1 MAYNILLA
9 SPQAFTA
16 SLDNELFYQWWKS
29 TPASP
34 YKIKHFIGAAA
45 PAPIPITVDVEN
57 VFVTFPVGKYASF
70 YVNAQIIQWN
80 GSYPNLVLTGA
91 MANGEPGVLLTST
104 TLQKAVSL
112 SFQSLSLLTPGIL
125 SGSIDFYVNG
135 VRSDSGLTDK
145 FITRHRIYVELD
157 VQVQSGLITNIQ
169 ELFFSHIKNDPPLAG
184 KTLDIITAN
193 NFEITLPDYFVLT
206 GGNLVYAGTAFGNK
220 EKYTGSGNQTIT
232 VALKQEFDLFTG
244 TLFTGYLQI
253 KDLDAPVGE
262 IQTLPWTVNLTA
274 NLLDVH
280 GFVVDPKTMEFFA
293 IKGLESGSIQE
304 LDVTSSEIFTVT
316 FPFWLQV
323 SPASGANHQVLSVK
337 PISANNLVP
346 GDYNGAIL
354 LTSASAELEVPV
366 LLKVVESIDEAFT
379 PGELNFTDQNK
390 EVTKLFSDDPN
401 YRASLDLEI
410 IAYDL
415 KGFASITYH
424 PFKVAF
430 FDSSAEIHIG
440 EIVARRFKKFSS
452 LADVVYQHY
461 NLETDTIPLFKIHNY
476 YKPAGVDITLDIE
489 SRQTGSIANTKKF
502 TGVQFIKGRKP
513 KMYAS
518 NYGILNY
525 NPVPIRV
532 TKKSQLL
539 FNFIRKIQ
547 DHELKIYRNDVLY
560 KTVTHSPGGN
570 ALFGMAMYFKDFLP
584 GDVIDVRMGEDYAQQ
599 YVVFPEQDHSHHI
612 VFMNEYNV
620 LESYEFTGELKFSSD
635 YESVA
640 TKTYRQLVERLEN
653 LETNKEQSLT
663 INSGWV
669 LKSNQVI
676 MDAII
681 RAKRVWFV
689 NEGREISLTP
699 VSKKLVNEDSEQ
711 ELYEYDLEF
720 KINSENDLEVYIS
733 K

>member
-16 SLDNELFYQWWKS
+16 SLDNEPFYQWWK
-29 TPASP
+29 TDPAPP
-34 YKIKHFIGAAA
+34 YKIKHFVGAAA
-45 PAPIPITVDVEN
+45 PAPIPIAVQVKN
-57 VFVTFPVGKYASF
+57 VFVTFPVGKYSSF
-70 YVNAQIIQWN
+70 YVNAQIILWN
-80 GSYPNLVLTGA
+80 GSYTNLVLTGA
-91 MANGEPGVLLTST
+91 MANGEPGVLLTPT
-104 TLQKAVSL
+104 TLQKSVTL

-125 SGSIDFYVNG
+125 SGTIDFYVNG

-145 FITRHRIYVELD
+145 FITRHRIFVELE
-157 VQVQSGLITNIQ
+157 VQEQSGLITNIQ
-169 ELFFSHIKNDPPLAG
+169 ELFFSHIKNDAPLAG
-184 KTLDIITAN
+184 KTLDIITVN
-193 NFEITLPDYFVLT
+193 NFEITLPDYFALT

-220 EKYTGSGNQTIT
+220 VKYTGSGNQTIT

-274 NLLDVH
+274 NLLELH
-280 GFVVDPKTMEFFA
+280 GFVVEPKTMEFFA

-304 LDVTSSEIFTVT
+304 LDVTSSEIFTVI

-323 SPASGANHQVLSVK
+323 SPTAGGIHQVLSVK

-354 LTSASAELEVPV
+354 LTSASATLKVPV

-379 PGELNFTDQNK
+379 PSELNFTDQNK
-390 EVTKLFSDDPN
+390 EVTKLFSDDLN
-401 YRASLDLEI
+401 YRASLDMEI
-410 IAYDL
+410 TAYDF
-415 KGFASITYH
+415 KGFGSMTKH

-430 FDSSAEIHIG
+430 FDSAAEIHIG

-452 LADVVYQHY
+452 LADVGYLHY

-476 YKPAGVDITLDIE
+476 YKPAAVDITLDIE
-489 SRQTGSIANTKKF
+489 SRQTGSISNTKKF
-502 TGVQFIKGRKP
+502 TGVPFIKGRKP
-513 KMYAS
+513 KMYAA

-539 FNFIRKIQ
+539 FNFIRKNQ
-547 DHELKIYRNDVLY
+547 DHELKIYRNSVLY

-570 ALFGMAMYFKDFLP
+570 ALFGMAMYFKDFKP
-584 GDVIDVRMGEDYAQQ
+584 GDVIDVKMGEDYVQQ
-599 YVVFPEQDHSHHI
+599 YVVFPDQDYSHHL

-620 LESYEFTGELKFSSD
+620 LESYEFTGGFYFSSD
-635 YESVA
+635 YESIA
-640 TKTYRQLVERLEN
+640 TKTYKQLVERLEN
-653 LETNKEQSLT
+653 LETNKEQNLI
-663 INSGWV
+663 INSGWI

-676 MDAII
+676 MDTII
-681 RAKRVWFV
+681 RAKRLWFV

-699 VSKKLVNEDSEQ
+699 VSKKMVNEDSDQ
-711 ELYEYDLEF
+711 ELYEYELEF
-720 KINSENDLEVYIS
+720 KINRENDLEVYIS